1 MEQNKEVLE
10 EAKKRFQQIMEYTTM
25 RSGLVDEAGDD
36 EQQPADGQD
45 APMGPDAMGGAP
57 DMNGGAP
64 MGPDA
69 QADPNAMGGAPAPDM
84 GADPNAAPAGPE
96 GFAPQVPQD
105 DMMGGG
111 MPTDGGVQP
120 DDDVID
126 VSDLTDSQEETEE
139 KIDDL
144 DAKFAK
150 AISAVEKLADMIK
163 SNDEKIE
170 GLAAEFEKRN
180 PTQLEKLSMQTA
192 RSYPFNQTPEEY
204 WANKEQTSNY
214 RTEDDNNGKEQ
225 GQYVITKND
234 IDGATDWKSIADS
247 LDDFDPM
254 HQTMRNTMPM
264 M

>member
-1 MEQNKEVLE
+1 MTQDKQMLD
-10 EAKKRFQQIMEYTTM
+10 EAKKRFQQIMEYTVKTGTGVM
-25 RSGLVDEAGDD
+25 GEADE
-36 EQQPADGQD
+36 EQPAPEQD
-45 APMGPDAMGGAP
+45 PNAAPAPDMGGAP
-57 DMNGGAP
+57 MGDPNAAP

-69 QADPNAMGGAPAPDM
+69 QGGAPMGEPNPAPV
-84 GADPNAAPAGPE
+84 GPE

-105 DMMGGG
+105 DMMGAE
-111 MPTDGGVQP
+111 MPADGGVQP
-120 DDDVID
+120 DDEVID
-126 VSDLTDSQEETEE
+126 ISDLTDSQEETEE
-139 KIDDL
+139 KVEDL

-150 AISAVEKLADMIK
+150 VIDSLNKFSDMIK

-170 GLAAEFEKRN
+170 DLVAEFEKRN

-214 RTEDDNNGKEQ
+214 RTEDDDNGKEQ

-247 LDDFDPM
+247 LDEFDPM
-254 HQTMRNTMPM
+254 HQTMKNTMPM